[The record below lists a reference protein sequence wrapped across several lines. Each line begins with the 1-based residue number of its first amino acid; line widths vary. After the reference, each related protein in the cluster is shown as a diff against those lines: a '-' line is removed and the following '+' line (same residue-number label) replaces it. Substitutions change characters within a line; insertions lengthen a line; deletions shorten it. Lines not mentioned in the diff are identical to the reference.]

1 MTFGDY
7 GIMVNINQSTEQVLF
22 VQGGGEGAHAAD
34 AKLVASLREQLGSGY
49 GVRYPLMPK
58 EDDPNYATWKQCIA
72 EELANVGDN
81 LLLVGHSV
89 GASVLLKFLAD
100 GGCKH
105 SLAGV
110 FLIAPPFLHDDEVW
124 RWQEAELPKDVA
136 DRLPRG
142 LPVFLYHGREDEIVP
157 FSHQAM
163 YAKALPHATVRA
175 LEGRNHQM
183 NDDLTEVADDIK
195 RVSARV
201 DDEPA

>member
-7 GIMVNINQSTEQVLF
+7 GSMVNVNQSAKQVLF
-22 VQGGGEGAHAAD
+22 VHGGGGGAHAED
-34 AKLVASLREQLGSGY
+34 AKLVASLREQLRSGY
-49 GVRYPLMPK
+49 AVRYPLMPN
-58 EDDPNYATWKQCIA
+58 EDDPNYAAWKQCIA
-72 EELANVGDN
+72 EELANIGDN
-81 LLLVGHSV
+81 ALLVGHSV
-89 GASVLLKFLAD
+89 GASVLIKALAD
-100 GGCKH
+100 GGFEQ
-105 SLAGV
+105 SIAGV

-124 RWQEAELPKDVA
+124 RWQEAEWPKDVA

-142 LPVFLYHGREDEIVP
+142 LPVFLYHGREDEVVP

-175 LEGRNHQM
+175 LEGRNHQV

-201 DDEPA
+201 GR